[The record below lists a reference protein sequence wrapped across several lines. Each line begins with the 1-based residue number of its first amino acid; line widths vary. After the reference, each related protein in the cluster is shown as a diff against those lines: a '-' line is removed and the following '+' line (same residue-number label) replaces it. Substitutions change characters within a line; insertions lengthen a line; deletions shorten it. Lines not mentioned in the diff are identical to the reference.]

1 MQAHATQKNQKGET
15 VETDVQFTFI
25 LRLESGID
33 LDLQMSWQTLTAP
46 AQATCFANSSV
57 SRTIKGDTIQDGLFQ
72 YDFTFLGESA
82 REAEFIS
89 ADYRATDG
97 ETGVLTQSGTLQMA
111 PADGQDTETYSITVT
126 ARVSGQTIR
135 YNFVLT
141 YEDGLDLQL
150 QFTWYEETGHSAES
164 PL

>member
-1 MQAHATQKNQKGET
+1 
-15 VETDVQFTFI
+15 
-25 LRLESGID
+25 
-33 LDLQMSWQTLTAP
+33 MSWQTLTAP

-57 SRTIKGDTIQDGLFQ
+57 SRAIKGDTIQDGLFQ
-72 YDFTFLGESA
+72 YDFSFLGESA
-82 REAEFIS
+82 REAEFVS

-97 ETGVLTQSGTLQMA
+97 ETGTLTQTGTLQMA
-111 PADGQDTETYSITVT
+111 SADGQDSETYFITVT

-150 QFTWYEETGHSAES
+150 QFTWYENRSQPRRCSATRTS
-164 PL
+164 A